1 MEEEQ
6 SVWVSEEQR
15 RICKELAEHYRAI
28 ISLLGDDPDREGLR
42 KTPERTAKA
51 MMQLTRGYRQS
62 AQEIISSAVF
72 EHTGSRIVVV
82 RDIEFYSF
90 CEHHLLPFFGKVHVG
105 YIPSGGIVDLSK
117 VARLVEVFARRFQVQ
132 ERLTAQI
139 CQSLTDT
146 LSTEGVMVV
155 VEARHL
161 CMQMRG
167 VEKQGAVTVTYDSS
181 GKFEQEEW
189 RREFYSL
196 IGKNSIG

>member
-1 MEEEQ
+1 MDEQVVMNPEEQ
-6 SVWVSEEQR
+6 QR
-15 RICKELAEHYRAI
+15 VCKELAEHYRAI
-28 ISLLGDDPDREGLR
+28 ISLLGDDPDREGMR
-42 KTPERTAKA
+42 KTPERAAKA
-51 MMQLTRGYRQS
+51 MMKLTKGYRQS
-62 AQEIISSAVF
+62 ARDIISSAVF
-72 EHTGSRIVVV
+72 EHTGSRIVIV

-105 YIPSGGIVDLSK
+105 YIPTNGIVGLSK
-117 VARLVEVFARRFQVQ
+117 VARVVDAFARRFQVQ

-139 CQSLTDT
+139 CQSLAEA
-146 LSTEGVMVV
+146 LATEGVMVM

-167 VEKQGAVTVTYDSS
+167 VEKQGAVTVTYDCT

-196 IGKNSIG
+196 IGKNSCQ

>member
-6 SVWVSEEQR
+6 SVWASEEQR

-105 YIPSGGIVDLSK
+105 YIPSGGIVGLSVCPAFSGAGASYGTDLSK
-117 VARLVEVFARRFQVQ
+117 PYRYAFYRGCDGRRGSSPPLYANARSR
-132 ERLTAQI
+132 
-139 CQSLTDT
+139 
-146 LSTEGVMVV
+146 
-155 VEARHL
+155 EARS
-161 CMQMRG
+161 RYG
-167 VEKQGAVTVTYDSS
+167 YI
-181 GKFEQEEW
+181 
-189 RREFYSL
+189 R
-196 IGKNSIG
+196 

>member
-6 SVWVSEEQR
+6 SVLASEEQR

-90 CEHHLLPFFGKVHVG
+90 CEHHLLPFFGKVHV
-105 YIPSGGIVDLSK
+105 L
-117 VARLVEVFARRFQVQ
+117 
-132 ERLTAQI
+132 
-139 CQSLTDT
+139 
-146 LSTEGVMVV
+146 
-155 VEARHL
+155 
-161 CMQMRG
+161 
-167 VEKQGAVTVTYDSS
+167 
-181 GKFEQEEW
+181 
-189 RREFYSL
+189 SL
-196 IGKNSIG
+196 IHISEPTRP

>member
-6 SVWVSEEQR
+6 SVWASEEQR

-105 YIPSGGIVDLSK
+105 YIPSGGIVGLSK
-117 VARLVEVFARRFQVQ
+117 VARLVEVFARRF
-132 ERLTAQI
+132 AGA
-139 CQSLTDT
+139 SYGTD
-146 LSTEGVMVV
+146 LSKPYRYAFYRGGDGRRRSSPPLYADARSR
-155 VEARHL
+155 EARS
-161 CMQMRG
+161 CYGYIR
-167 VEKQGAVTVTYDSS
+167 
-181 GKFEQEEW
+181 
-189 RREFYSL
+189 
-196 IGKNSIG
+196 

>member
-1 MEEEQ
+1 MEETQ
-6 SVWVSEEQR
+6 SGFTPEEYNRTCQ
-15 RICKELAEHYRAI
+15 ELASHYRAI

-42 KTPERTAKA
+42 KTPERAAKA

-62 AQEIISSAVF
+62 AQEVITSALF

-90 CEHHLLPFFGKVHVG
+90 CEHHILPFFGKVHVG
-105 YIPSGGIVDLSK
+105 YIPTGKIVGLSK

-132 ERLTAQI
+132 ERLTAEI
-139 CQSLTDT
+139 CQSLTES
-146 LSTEGVMVV
+146 LATEGVIVV

-167 VEKQGAVTVTYDSS
+167 VEKQEAVTITYDCT
-181 GKFEQEEW
+181 GKFQQEEW

-196 IGKNSIG
+196 IGK

>member
-6 SVWVSEEQR
+6 SVWASEEQR

-82 RDIEFYSF
+82 RDIDFSSIVSSIF
-90 CEHHLLPFFGKVHVG
+90 KRSSLLALYLPT
-105 YIPSGGIVDLSK
+105 SSK
-117 VARLVEVFARRFQVQ
+117 AP
-132 ERLTAQI
+132 I
-139 CQSLTDT
+139 
-146 LSTEGVMVV
+146 
-155 VEARHL
+155 
-161 CMQMRG
+161 
-167 VEKQGAVTVTYDSS
+167 
-181 GKFEQEEW
+181 KF
-189 RREFYSL
+189 L
-196 IGKNSIG
+196 II

>member
-6 SVWVSEEQR
+6 SVWASEEQR

-90 CEHHLLPFFGKVHVG
+90 CEHHLLPFFGKV
-105 YIPSGGIVDLSK
+105 
-117 VARLVEVFARRFQVQ
+117 EVFARRFQVQ

>member
-105 YIPSGGIVDLSK
+105 YIPSGGIVVKWLVWSK
-117 VARLVEVFARRFQVQ
+117 CLPGVFRCRSVLRHRFVKALPI
-132 ERLTAQI
+132 RFLP
-139 CQSLTDT
+139 
-146 LSTEGVMVV
+146 
-155 VEARHL
+155 
-161 CMQMRG
+161 RG
-167 VEKQGAVTVTYDSS
+167 
-181 GKFEQEEW
+181 
-189 RREFYSL
+189 
-196 IGKNSIG
+196 

>member
-1 MEEEQ
+1 MEEKA
-6 SVWVSEEQR
+6 VMDPEEQQ
-15 RICKELAEHYRAI
+15 RICKELAGHYRAI
-28 ISLLGDDPDREGLR
+28 ISLLGDDPEREGLR
-42 KTPERTAKA
+42 KTPERAAKA
-51 MMQLTRGYRQS
+51 MMKLTKGYRQS
-62 AQEIISSAVF
+62 AKEVLSSAIF

-105 YIPSGGIVDLSK
+105 YIPSGGIVGLSK

-139 CQSLTDT
+139 CQSLAET

-167 VEKQGAVTVTYDSS
+167 VEKQGAVTVTYDCC
-181 GKFEQEEW
+181 GKFEQEEY
-189 RREFYSL
+189 RCEFYSL
-196 IGKNSIG
+196 IGKSHNE

>member
-1 MEEEQ
+1 
-6 SVWVSEEQR
+6 
-15 RICKELAEHYRAI
+15 
-28 ISLLGDDPDREGLR
+28 
-42 KTPERTAKA
+42 
-51 MMQLTRGYRQS
+51 MQLTRGYRQS

-105 YIPSGGIVDLSK
+105 YIPSGGIVGLSK
-117 VARLVEVFARRFQVQ
+117 VARLVEVFARRFQV
-132 ERLTAQI
+132 
-139 CQSLTDT
+139 
-146 LSTEGVMVV
+146 
-155 VEARHL
+155 
-161 CMQMRG
+161 RG

>member
-6 SVWVSEEQR
+6 SVWASEEQR

-105 YIPSGGIVDLSK
+105 YIPSGGIVGLSK

-167 VEKQGAVTVTYDSS
+167 VEKQGAVTDRKSVV
-181 GKFEQEEW
+181 
-189 RREFYSL
+189 
-196 IGKNSIG
+196 

>member
-1 MEEEQ
+1 MEETQ
-6 SVWVSEEQR
+6 SGFTPEEYNRVCQ
-15 RICKELAEHYRAI
+15 ELASHYRAI

-42 KTPERTAKA
+42 KTPERAAKA

-62 AQEIISSAVF
+62 AQEVITSALF

-90 CEHHLLPFFGKVHVG
+90 CEHHILPFFGKVHVG
-105 YIPSGGIVDLSK
+105 YIPTGKIVGLSK

-132 ERLTAQI
+132 ERLTAEI
-139 CQSLTDT
+139 CQSLTES
-146 LSTEGVMVV
+146 LATEGVIVV

-167 VEKQGAVTVTYDSS
+167 VEKQEAVTFTYDCT
-181 GKFEQEEW
+181 GKFQQEEW

-196 IGKNSIG
+196 IGK